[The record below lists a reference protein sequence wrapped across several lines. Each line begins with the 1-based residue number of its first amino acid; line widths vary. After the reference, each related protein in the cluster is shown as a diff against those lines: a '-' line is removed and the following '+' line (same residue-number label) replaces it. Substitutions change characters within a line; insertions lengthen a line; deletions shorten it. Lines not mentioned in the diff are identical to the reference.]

1 MKMITHSNVVKAT
14 QKKKKK
20 PEKVL
25 FEFFTRLSVG

>member
-14 QKKKKK
+14 LKKK

-25 FEFFTRLSVG
+25 FEFLTRLSVG